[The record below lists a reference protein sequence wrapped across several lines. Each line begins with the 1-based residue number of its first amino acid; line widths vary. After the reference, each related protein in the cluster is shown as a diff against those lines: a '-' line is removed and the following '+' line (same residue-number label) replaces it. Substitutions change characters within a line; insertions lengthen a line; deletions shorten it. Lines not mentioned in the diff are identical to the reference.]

1 MDTKAYSQLATQ
13 TPNNQLTTILTSSA
27 SGLLKG
33 GHEAADVRRNL
44 TPISAWTGGT
54 NLTSAVRRD
63 PDVIRPWLAGELAR
77 LVKDIGAKNSL
88 YETEELISACD
99 AIIEEFPVL
108 KMEEVVIVFKQIS
121 RGKLLPKLYNSFRT
135 RELLEAFRT
144 YEGDTRAEVLERLHQ
159 APKTPGV
166 KRNSGSKPIFE
177 SVNLSKDELQNIGIW
192 PESQPDPKQ
201 SES

>member
-1 MDTKAYSQLATQ
+1 MDTKVYSQLATQ
-13 TPNNQLTTILTSSA
+13 TPNNQLSTILTSSA

-54 NLTSAVRRD
+54 NLTTAVRRD
-63 PDVIRPWLAGELAR
+63 PAVIRSWLALQLAR
-77 LVKDIGAKNSL
+77 LVKDIGAKNTL
-88 YETEELISACD
+88 TETEELISACD

-135 RELLEAFRT
+135 RDLIEAFRT
-144 YEGDTRAEVLERLHQ
+144 YEGETRAEVLERLHQ

-177 SVNLSKDELQNIGIW
+177 SVNLSKDELQNIGLW
-192 PESQPDPKQ
+192 PESQPDHKQ

>member
-1 MDTKAYSQLATQ
+1 
-13 TPNNQLTTILTSSA
+13 LTSSA
-27 SGLLKG
+27 SGLLRG
-33 GHEAADVRRNL
+33 GNEAADVKRNL
-44 TPISAWTGGT
+44 TPIGAWTGGT

-63 PDVIRPWLAGELAR
+63 PGVVRAWLAGELSR

-88 YETEELISACD
+88 YDTDDLISACD

-108 KMEEVVIVFKQIS
+108 KMEEVIVVFKLIS

-159 APKTPGV
+159 VPNTPGV

-177 SVNLSKDELQNIGIW
+177 SVNMTKDELQSIGVW
-192 PESQPDPKQ
+192 PESKPDPKQ
-201 SES
+201 